1 MKLSQYILDCF
12 EIKREKHCCGYIED
26 VYDKLQNTSSKM
38 CGQYIPSQY
47 KKTYAYRMD
56 HIGNYVP
63 LGGLSLPASILAS
76 PKGDDGS
83 SLKKNISL
91 LQRSPLTKYHTNDE
105 SFIEVDAVFS
115 SYIILYYIIVRYEDM
130 TYYKIKSSRGLALRT
145 SNCNLLY
152 LT

>member
-1 MKLSQYILDCF
+1 MHTRTYTYTRTCTHKCAVNTFPHSTK
-12 EIKREKHCCGYIED
+12 KR
-26 VYDKLQNTSSKM
+26 
-38 CGQYIPSQY
+38 
-47 KKTYAYRMD
+47 YAYRMD
-56 HIGNYVP
+56 PIGNYVP

-130 TYYKIKSSRGLALRT
+130 TYYNIKSSRGLALRT